1 MGARPSRRNGRGGEY
16 RGDELGLAA
25 KAFAHPEVDPDG
37 AADAANDFGV
47 CWPSVSTV
55 ATKCCVSIRTVRRVM
70 QKLVDRRLLLSE
82 QRYRKDGSCS
92 SSWYRLRLEGGDRL
106 SPAPDPCDTTPGHPC
121 EAPPVTGD
129 IPGTTIGTQKEPLP
143 PRGAATCVA
152 VSNSVESGGGDF
164 SELEY
169 PTVLSAAEQEE
180 ARKKLA
186 GIPAG
191 LSQQLL
197 DELAAS
203 IKANVIQLTPL
214 AYLRGL
220 ITRARAGTFTP
231 EGALRIANHRE
242 QQARVDAVMRR
253 SNGMTRDYPPDEVD
267 PDNPLV
273 RKLLDIQSRM
283 QERKRHED

>member
-1 MGARPSRRNGRGGEY
+1 MNWAWDQQLSPTPK
-16 RGDELGLAA
+16 LILMAL
-25 KAFAHPEVDPDG
+25 
-37 AADAANDFGV
+37 ADAANDYGV

-55 ATKCCVSIRTVRRVM
+55 ARKCCVSIRTVRRVM
-70 QKLVDRRLLLSE
+70 QKLAARRLLLTE

-92 SSWYRLRLEGGDRL
+92 SNRYRLRLGRGDRL
-106 SPAPDPCDTTPGHPC
+106 SPAPDRGDITPGQGC
-121 EAPPVTGD
+121 EGAPVTGV
-129 IPGTTIGTQKEPLP
+129 IPGTTIGTQKESLP
-143 PRGAATCVA
+143 PQATASGTV
-152 VSNSVESGGGDF
+152 VSKSVGSGGGELSD
-164 SELEY
+164 LEY
-169 PTVLSAAEQEE
+169 PKTLSAAEQEE

-203 IKANVIQLTPL
+203 IRSNVIKATPL

-231 EGALRIANHRE
+231 DGALRIANHR
-242 QQARVDAVMRR
+242 QQRDKVDAATRR
-253 SNGMTRDYPPDEVD
+253 RDSMIRDYPPTEVD

-273 RKLLDIQSRM
+273 KKLVDIQSRLI
-283 QERKRHED
+283 EKKGGTD

>member
-1 MGARPSRRNGRGGEY
+1 MNWAWDQQLSPTPK
-16 RGDELGLAA
+16 LILMAL
-25 KAFAHPEVDPDG
+25 
-37 AADAANDFGV
+37 ADAANDCGV
-47 CWPSVSTV
+47 CWPSVSTL
-55 ATKCCVSIRTVRRVM
+55 ARKCCVSIRTVRRVM
-70 QKLVDRRLLLSE
+70 QKLAARRLLLTE

-92 SSWYRLRLEGGDRL
+92 SNRYQLHLEGGDRL
-106 SPAPDPCDTTPGHPC
+106 SPAPDRGDIIPGQGC
-121 EAPPVTGD
+121 EGPPVTGV
-129 IPGTTIGTQKEPLP
+129 IPGTTIGTQKESLP
-143 PRGAATCVA
+143 PQATASGAV
-152 VSNSVESGGGDF
+152 VSKSVGSGGGELSD
-164 SELEY
+164 LEY
-169 PTVLSAAEQEE
+169 PKTLSAAEQEE

-203 IKANVIQLTPL
+203 IGSNIIKATPL

-242 QQARVDAVMRR
+242 QQAKVDAVTRR
-253 SNGMTRDYPPDEVD
+253 SDSMTCDYPPAEVD

-273 RKLLDIQSRM
+273 RKLLDIHSRM

>member
-1 MGARPSRRNGRGGEY
+1 MNWAWDQKLSPTPK
-16 RGDELGLAA
+16 LILMAL
-25 KAFAHPEVDPDG
+25 
-37 AADAANDFGV
+37 ADAANDFGV

-55 ATKCCVSIRTVRRVM
+55 ALKCCVSIRTVRRVM
-70 QKLVDRRLLLSE
+70 QKLVDHGLLLSE
-82 QRYRKDGSCS
+82 PRYRKDGSCS
-92 SSWYRLRLEGGDRL
+92 SNRYRLQLEGGDRL
-106 SPAPDPCDTTPGHPC
+106 SPVPDPGDTTPGQSC
-121 EAPPVTGD
+121 EGPPDTGV
-129 IPGTTIGTQKEPLP
+129 IPGTTIGIQKEPLQP
-143 PRGAATCVA
+143 QGEVSGAAA
-152 VSNSVESGGGDF
+152 SKAEEGGDGVF

-169 PTVLSAAEQEE
+169 PKILSAAEREE

-203 IKANVIQLTPL
+203 IGSNIIKTTPL

-231 EGALRIANHRE
+231 EGALRIANHR
-242 QQARVDAVMRR
+242 QQRARVDAATRR
-253 SNGMTRDYPPDEVD
+253 CDSPDRYYPPAEVD

-273 RKLLDIQSRM
+273 KKLVDIQSRLN
-283 QERKRHED
+283 EKKRGTD

>member
-1 MGARPSRRNGRGGEY
+1 MNWAWDQQLSPTPK
-16 RGDELGLAA
+16 LILMAL
-25 KAFAHPEVDPDG
+25 
-37 AADAANDFGV
+37 ADAANDYGV

-55 ATKCCVSIRTVRRVM
+55 ARKCCVSVRTVRRVM
-70 QKLVDRRLLLSE
+70 QKLAARRLLLTE

-92 SSWYRLRLEGGDRL
+92 SNRYQLHLEGGDKL
-106 SPAPDPCDTTPGHPC
+106 SAAPDRRDITPGQGC
-121 EAPPVTGD
+121 ECPPVTGV
-129 IPGTTIGTQKEPLP
+129 IPGTTIGTQKESLQPQ
-143 PRGAATCVA
+143 ATASGTV
-152 VSNSVESGGGDF
+152 VSKSVGSGGGVL

-169 PTVLSAAEQEE
+169 PKALSAAEQEE

-203 IKANVIQLTPL
+203 IGSNIIKATPL

-231 EGALRIANHRE
+231 EGALRIANHR
-242 QQARVDAVMRR
+242 QQRARVDATIRGSDIMAC
-253 SNGMTRDYPPDEVD
+253 DHPPAEVD

-273 RKLLDIQSRM
+273 RKLVDIQNRLN
-283 QERKRHED
+283 EKKRGTD